1 MDLVNRFIH
10 AKKWNIGRTIRRSTK
25 WVLCTCKTISS
36 GFCDWYFFL
45 LKRECSSI
53 FFYLSLIH
61 QNVRPQ
67 ITRHTQIF
75 IEVNNMQIPVW
86 FCLKKETISYTFF
99 CHLFVAIP
107 AFAFPIQQLPLIVYN
122 YASFD
127 FGCVFVLLSKSPD
140 WYFPNDGVVEIDKM
154 SINKNSCRLATMLRT
169 AKSHE
174 PPMNKYLRLKKCQC
188 EAMEKEHKIAWIINS
203 PFWKLLCCLHIVRRS
218 LSLCEWKNT
227 FLIVSI
233 YRWQ

>member
-1 MDLVNRFIH
+1 MILSGKRNDLV
-10 AKKWNIGRTIRRSTK
+10 
-25 WVLCTCKTISS
+25 
-36 GFCDWYFFL
+36 Y
-45 LKRECSSI
+45 
-53 FFYLSLIH
+53 
-61 QNVRPQ
+61 
-67 ITRHTQIF
+67 
-75 IEVNNMQIPVW
+75 
-86 FCLKKETISYTFF
+86 FF

-188 EAMEKEHKIAWIINS
+188 EAMEKEHKIA
-203 PFWKLLCCLHIVRRS
+203 
-218 LSLCEWKNT
+218 
-227 FLIVSI
+227 
-233 YRWQ
+233 

>member
-1 MDLVNRFIH
+1 MILSEKRNDLV
-10 AKKWNIGRTIRRSTK
+10 
-25 WVLCTCKTISS
+25 
-36 GFCDWYFFL
+36 Y
-45 LKRECSSI
+45 
-53 FFYLSLIH
+53 
-61 QNVRPQ
+61 
-67 ITRHTQIF
+67 
-75 IEVNNMQIPVW
+75 
-86 FCLKKETISYTFF
+86 FF

-122 YASFD
+122 YASCD

-174 PPMNKYLRLKKCQC
+174 PSMNKYLRLKKCQC
-188 EAMEKEHKIAWIINS
+188 EAMEKEHEIAWIINS

-218 LSLCEWKNT
+218 LSLWMEKHLSDRFDISMAIN
-227 FLIVSI
+227 FLVWRILIESRALFASI
-233 YRWQ
+233 WSNQSG